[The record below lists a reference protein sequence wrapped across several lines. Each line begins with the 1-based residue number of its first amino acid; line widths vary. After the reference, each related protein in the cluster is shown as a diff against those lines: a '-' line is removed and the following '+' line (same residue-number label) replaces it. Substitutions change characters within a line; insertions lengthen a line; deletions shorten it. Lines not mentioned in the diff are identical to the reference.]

1 MWTNG
6 ELSTLPTRVFKYP
19 HPINER
25 NRFRFRKG
33 AETLIPRFG
42 RISLCLLLAGL
53 FVLPADA
60 AASSQSTRLQKARRL
75 YQVAVDKR
83 ARLEKKLRLRR
94 TKTDYRRVIYAFD
107 LVRHTDPTYGNVP
120 PSLLAVADTYQA
132 MGDRFSSPAYYR
144 AAIKKL
150 EFLSR
155 EYPYSRSSKRAKF
168 WIGEIYRT
176 KLKDSTAARNVFQ
189 AFLRRH
195 PRSPDAPQARKR
207 LREMAAQERREAGS
221 QRAQRSGTGKKPVRV
236 TDIRHWEGTNYT
248 RIVIGMEGEVKYRS
262 ARLENPDRIF
272 FDLYNASPSEDLK
285 GKTLAVNGGFLKKI
299 RVGRPQANIT
309 RVVLDVAGIEDYTMF
324 SLPNPF
330 RLIVDI
336 RGDIRG
342 KRPDGGGESDV
353 GSAQRSEKIAA
364 NTART
369 KTAQTS
375 QSADPSVK
383 KEPLRASASSVARKS
398 EPKKL
403 SSKPATLTAAKA
415 ARPTASGSRT
425 LTRALGLKIGR
436 IVIDPGHG
444 GHDHGTVGPSGYSEK
459 QLVLDVALRL
469 KKLIETKLGSEVI
482 LTRETDEF
490 IPLEERA
497 MVANEKGADLFIS
510 LHANASRHRWVRG
523 IETYYLNLT
532 NSSEALAVAARE
544 NAQSQVSVHELQDM
558 VEKIAL
564 SEKVQESRE
573 FAREIQSSMY
583 NKLRKVSW
591 QKNRGVRKAPFV
603 VLIGAEMPAVLAELS
618 FLTNPKDERLLKQA
632 QHRRHIA
639 HALFAG
645 IERYVKNLGGVKL
658 ARR

>member
-1 MWTNG
+1 M
-6 ELSTLPTRVFKYP
+6 
-19 HPINER
+19 
-25 NRFRFRKG
+25 
-33 AETLIPRFG
+33 IPRFG
-42 RISLCLLLAGL
+42 RISFCLLLAGVFL
-53 FVLPADA
+53 LPAEA
-60 AASSQSTRLQKARRL
+60 ATSSRGTRLQKARRL
-75 YQVAVDKR
+75 YQSAVDKR
-83 ARLEKKLRLRR
+83 ARLEKKPRLRR
-94 TKTDYRRVIYAFD
+94 TKIDYRRVVYAFD

-120 PSLLAVADTYQA
+120 PSLLAVADIYQQ

-176 KLKDSTAARNVFQ
+176 KLKDSAAARNVFQ

-207 LREMAAQERREAGS
+207 LKEMAAQQRREAGS
-221 QRAQRSGTGKKPVRV
+221 QRAQRSGNGKKTVRV
-236 TDIRHWEGTNYT
+236 TGIRHWEGTNYT

-285 GKTLAVNGGFLKKI
+285 DKILDVNGGFLKQI
-299 RVGRPQANIT
+299 RVGNPKANTT
-309 RVVLDVAGIEDYTMF
+309 RVVLDVVGIEDYTLF

-336 RGDIRG
+336 RG
-342 KRPDGGGESDV
+342 KKPAGGGKPDMVLTQGTQNAASTT
-353 GSAQRSEKIAA
+353 SAAKAPKKSHAA
-364 NTART
+364 
-369 KTAQTS
+369 S
-375 QSADPSVK
+375 PSVK
-383 KEPLRASASSVARKS
+383 KETLRASASTSSSSGARKS
-398 EPKKL
+398 EPKK
-403 SSKPATLTAAKA
+403 SSAKPTTTVAAKP
-415 ARPTASGSRT
+415 ARPTANGDRT

-444 GHDHGTVGPSGYSEK
+444 GHDYGTVGPSGYSEK
-459 QLVLDVALRL
+459 KLVLDVALRL

-497 MVANEKGADLFIS
+497 VVANEKRADLFIS

-544 NAQSQVSVHELQDM
+544 NAQSQISVHELQDM
-558 VEKIAL
+558 VQKIAL

-603 VLIGAEMPAVLAELS
+603 VLIGAEMPAVLAEMS

-632 QHRRHIA
+632 KHRRHIA
-639 HALFAG
+639 NALFAG

-658 ARR
+658 ASR